1 MFFRLGDLEPGDLIE
16 VLYDDGSELAFEVQA
31 RALYPKEE
39 LALDVIF
46 SKEGAPVLTLI
57 TCGGGF
63 DPGAARYDSN
73 VVVYATTAVD
83 LPASLIG

>member
-1 MFFRLGDLEPGDLIE
+1 VFFRLGDLEAGDLIE
-16 VLYDDGSELAFEVQA
+16 VLYDDGTELAFEVQA

-39 LALDVIF
+39 LPLQAIF
-46 SKEGAPVLTLI
+46 SKEGPPVLTLI

-63 DPGAARYDSN
+63 DPSVSRYDSN
-73 VVVYATTAVD
+73 VVVYATPADD